1 MGCGNGVE
9 TGYGCEEMQATSRAG
24 DNHKRILRAVLI
36 CKSLIAI
43 GSFLLESQVKWN

>member
-24 DNHKRILRAVLI
+24 DNNKRILRAVFI
-36 CKSLIAI
+36 CKNLIAI
-43 GSFLLESQVKWN
+43 GNFPLRLLRQ